1 MTADADL
8 PRFRPVDAAAME
20 SILPYLSLHKSR
32 SCDFSYGG
40 ILMWVEMFNYEYAIF
55 RDTLYIKGRA
65 PGDGEHTEST
75 PTFTFPLGPHP
86 LEESVDV
93 LRRYC
98 AANGLELEFSSVP
111 EQEAAQLMALG
122 GKEMK
127 ELPSWEDY
135 IYDAAALATLAGKK
149 MSKKRNHLNR
159 FISLYPDWNFRFME
173 PKDVAEVR
181 RVISRDVEL
190 EGAQTPEA
198 RTERRL
204 ADILLT
210 EIEKGNRHLFGGLL
224 CIGDQVVGYTIGD
237 VVGDTLHIHVE
248 KAERAVSGSFE
259 AINKLFAEAMCARF
273 PRIQFINREDDAGD
287 PGLRYAKQTYHPL
300 YLLKKYNITF

>member
-8 PRFRPVDAAAME
+8 PRFRPVDAVAME

-55 RDTLYIKGRA
+55 GDTLFIKGRA
-65 PGDGEHTEST
+65 PGQGEHTEST
-75 PTFTFPLGPHP
+75 PTFSFPLGTMP
-86 LEESVDV
+86 LEKSVEV

-98 AANGLELEFSSVP
+98 ADSALDLEFSSVP
-111 EQEAAQLMALG
+111 EPESKLLMELG
-122 GKEMK
+122 AKKLK
-127 ELPSWEDY
+127 ELPSWADY
-135 IYDAAALATLAGKK
+135 IYDATALSTLAGKK

-159 FISLYPDWNFRFME
+159 FMSLYPDWNFRFMMPE
-173 PKDVAEVR
+173 DVTEVR

-198 RTERRL
+198 RNERRL
-204 ADILLT
+204 ADTLLV
-210 EIEKGNRHLFGGLL
+210 EIENGNPHLFGGLL
-224 CIGDQVVGYTIGD
+224 CIGDRVAGYTIGD

-259 AINKLFAEAMCARF
+259 AINKFFAEAMCDRF
-273 PRIQFINREDDAGD
+273 PEIQFINREDDAGD